1 MQPYGS
7 AVLSQRSLISEQSR
21 SNLENEVVMEIGFIG
36 LGQMGLPMAINLV
49 KGGHTVRVISRSRP
63 PVDEALRHGA
73 LEARD
78 FAELGGSSEVVILM
92 LPTPSVT
99 EAVALGPQGVIEAM
113 GRGTTLV
120 DMGTESP
127 GLAHRLHQAGQPRE
141 IDVLDAPVSGGDV
154 GAREGTLSIM
164 VGGDAKVFER
174 IRPAFEAMGREINL
188 VGGVGAGQSVKA
200 VNQVLVGG
208 ALATVA
214 EALVLLERADVD
226 IESALRA
233 LGGGRGGS
241 AILTAKAAQMLER
254 QYQPG
259 FRVELH
265 TKDLEIV
272 REFARSL
279 GVSIP
284 LTAYVLECFRSVENS
299 GGASLD
305 HSAIIEVAR
314 GLQSLGLPDNSGS

>member
-1 MQPYGS
+1 M
-7 AVLSQRSLISEQSR
+7 
-21 SNLENEVVMEIGFIG
+21 EVGFIG
-36 LGQMGLPMAINLV
+36 LGQMGLPMAINLL
-49 KGGHTVRVISRSRP
+49 KEGHTVRVISRSRP
-63 PVDEALRHGA
+63 PIEEALRHGA
-73 LEARD
+73 VEAED
-78 FAELGGSSEVVILM
+78 IAALGGLSEVVILM
-92 LPTPSVT
+92 LPTPTVT
-99 EAVALGPQGVIEAM
+99 ESIALGSHGVIEAM
-113 GRGTTLV
+113 KTDAVLI

-127 GLAHRLHQAGQPRE
+127 ELAQRLYAAGQLRGVE
-141 IDVLDAPVSGGDV
+141 VLDAPVSGGDV
-154 GAREGTLSIM
+154 GARERTLSIM
-164 VGGDAKVFER
+164 VGGDDAVFER
-174 IRPAFEAMGREINL
+174 VRPVFEAMGREINL

-214 EALVLLERADVD
+214 EALSLLERANVD

-241 AILTAKAAQMLER
+241 AILSAKASQMLMR

-279 GVSIP
+279 GVAIP
-284 LTAYVLECFRSVENS
+284 LTAFVLECFRAIENS

-314 GLQSLGLPDNSGS
+314 GLQSLALPGESEA